1 MYSQFSSAFRCSRI
15 CEFGYQQSEHTRN
28 ERLEIAVNDIM
39 CDARNAFE
47 FVEMLSP
54 SHGWFPL
61 VVAPEIGFAY
71 RGHSKG
77 IYKLLPSALRSS
89 SVLSALVPSWK
100 VGNLTIPRPAVGDTH
115 SAQVTREYLCLRQFF
130 DDANS
135 HALPLPD
142 YSQINAFFD
151 DTFPWGLLAFQRGE
165 RAWPPDVLLPLMAL
179 AQHYELPTRLLD
191 WSDNPYFAA
200 YFAAKSAAARYLKE
214 PDKYLGNHSWAKSP
228 EKFFVIWGLDV
239 ASVKIRLAFQSS
251 SKPDLLPHPNAK
263 LRIVRAPAALIP
275 NLAAQKGLFTVYDS
289 GEKLEWDSPTER
301 VSMKCVSEKLFTS
314 PLLSALVCP
323 VREARKVLYLL
334 AYHGVSAATIYPGY
348 KGVVTS
354 IEERGL
360 WEPIP
365 RNTRYC
371 GVLPEIPA
379 VAAPA
384 CPAPRPSPESAKP
397 QHDSPNPEDSEN
409 PWKI

>member
-1 MYSQFSSAFRCSRI
+1 MTYIMYGADS
-15 CEFGYQQSEHTRN
+15 
-28 ERLEIAVNDIM
+28 
-39 CDARNAFE
+39 AFE
-47 FVEMLSP
+47 FVDMLSP
-54 SHGWFPL
+54 SHGWFPF
-61 VVAPEIGFAY
+61 VAAPDIGFVY

-77 IYKLLPSALRSS
+77 TYKLLPSALRSS
-89 SVLSALVPSWK
+89 SAFSALVPSWT
-100 VGNLTIPRPAVGDTH
+100 VGNLTIPRPAEGDTH
-115 SAQVTREYLCLRQFF
+115 SAQVTREYLCLRRFF

-151 DTFPWGLLAFQRGE
+151 ETFPWGLTAFQRGE
-165 RAWPPDVLLPLMAL
+165 LSWPPEVLLPLMAIG
-179 AQHYELPTRLLD
+179 QHYELPTRLLD

-214 PDKYLGNHSWAKSP
+214 PDKYQGRHSWEKSP
-228 EKFFVIWGLDV
+228 ERFFVIWGLDV
-239 ASVKIRLAFQSS
+239 ARVKIRLVGQSFN
-251 SKPDLLPHPNAK
+251 KPNSLPHPNAK

-289 GEKLEWDSPTER
+289 GEKLEMDSPTER
-301 VSMKCVSEKLFTS
+301 VSMECVSSKLFT
-314 PLLSALVCP
+314 PPILCALVCP

-334 AYHGVSAATIYPGY
+334 AYHGISAATVYPGY

-354 IEERGL
+354 IEERSL

-371 GVLPEIPA
+371 GVLPKNPA
-379 VAAPA
+379 VTARSCPIPQAAPD
-384 CPAPRPSPESAKP
+384 STDTQP
-397 QHDSPNPEDSEN
+397 QSPNPEN
-409 PWKI
+409 R